1 MAYSEVYIDNDFD
14 KLKTVL
20 DSLVTNG
27 IVGAVGDVTWS
38 DNRPNITVYI
48 DSAKTK
54 PLFYIEN
61 KPAASSSN
69 TTFDY
74 QFTDATGRT
83 LPKSVPSV
91 NTNVNGFRS
100 YAISRGYMTD
110 YGIVITVSGMHVDNG
125 TTNWVMSHSIMIT
138 KNQNNVP
145 VVVFTVPAAAG
156 NVAKDYVYTTMN
168 TEYAF
173 ASDDVETLDEMT
185 RTNVQYN
192 TQTVITPFFT
202 RCGAGLVSYTPNAG
216 RLLACNFWRLLESPI
231 FSEMT
236 FDGAVW
242 LTNGC
247 WCLKAG

>member
-1 MAYSEVYIDNDFD
+1 MAYSEVYINNDFD

-38 DNRPNITVYI
+38 DNKPNITVYI

-54 PLFYIEN
+54 PLFYITKKTAME
-61 KPAASSSN
+61 ASY

-83 LPKSVPSV
+83 LLKSVPSV
-91 NTNVNGFRS
+91 NSQVEGFRNYS
-100 YAISRGYMTD
+100 ISRGYITD
-110 YGIVITVSGMHVDNG
+110 YGVVIAVSGWYSTG
-125 TTNWVMSHSIMIT
+125 SWVMSHAIMIT

-145 VVVFTVPAAAG
+145 VVVFTVPPSASRVGA
-156 NVAKDYVYTTMN
+156 DYVYTTMN

-173 ASDDVETLDEMT
+173 ASDDTETLDGLT
-185 RTNVQYN
+185 RTNVAYN
-192 TQTVITPFFT
+192 AQTVITPFFT

-216 RLLACNFWRLLESPI
+216 RLLACNFWRLLLSPT

>member
-1 MAYSEVYIDNDFD
+1 MAYSEVLISNDFD

-20 DSLVTNG
+20 NSLVTNG
-27 IVGAVGDVTWS
+27 IIGAVGDVEWS
-38 DNRPNITVYI
+38 DNRPNITVYT
-48 DSAKTK
+48 DSGKTK
-54 PLFYIEN
+54 PFFYIKGKKALE
-61 KPAASSSN
+61 STL

-74 QFTDATGRT
+74 EFTDATGRT

-91 NTNVNGFRS
+91 NNQVEGFRDYS
-100 YAISRGYMTD
+100 MSRGYMTD
-110 YGIVITVSGMHVDNG
+110 YGVVITVIGKRVN
-125 TTNWVMSHSIMIT
+125 TWVMSHVIMIT

-156 NVAKDYVYTTMN
+156 NTTTLDYVYTTMN

-173 ASDDVETLDEMT
+173 ASDDTESLDAVS
-185 RTNVQYN
+185 RASVGYSA
-192 TQTVITPFFT
+192 QTVMTPFFT
-202 RCGAGLVSYTPNAG
+202 RCGAGLTSYTPNAG
-216 RLLACNFWRLLESPI
+216 RLLVCNFGRLLESSS